1 MSNPIK
7 PISTTLLRRGIH
19 SPLGKRAMRLGAFA
33 PVDTASHVGKSLR
46 PHQASDPQP
55 LASSPPGR
63 TAPKGLRR
71 RSAAYA
77 AAAQTKART
86 QSVPV
91 VDDLRSSLLSED

>member
-1 MSNPIK
+1 M
-7 PISTTLLRRGIH
+7 
-19 SPLGKRAMRLGAFA
+19 
-33 PVDTASHVGKSLR
+33 GKSLR

-91 VDDLRSSLLSED
+91 VDDLR